1 MLRRLGSLL
10 VGFAARSGDMAAR
23 ARDLLPGWKGA
34 VACVAAAFLVVG
46 MNVEWPRGVVPAL
59 EQALVAGNAYYEQAK
74 YEQAL
79 QEYLQGM
86 LLLGEGPPGARGD
99 AELKSR
105 YGPEATRAAIAKE
118 LEAESIA
125 RGPQFKGIHLGI
137 HHGIGITL
145 TQKAQSLLEKGERQK
160 AMPLLDEA
168 ITQFNEALRLAPAYL
183 LSIRKLA
190 LAYELKGDHAA
201 AIEWLRKGIDLWP
214 DDLQVRADLAEALSN
229 AGEYN
234 DALKQLDEARTANK
248 TMDPHVL
255 ARLYHYRG
263 RILLEG
269 LHEPG
274 RALYNYER
282 TLELDPT
289 YPQADEIRN
298 TVLFLRSRGLQP
310 LVDEPETPV
319 PASR

>member
-1 MLRRLGSLL
+1 
-10 VGFAARSGDMAAR
+10 
-23 ARDLLPGWKGA
+23 
-34 VACVAAAFLVVG
+34 
-46 MNVEWPRGVVPAL
+46 
-59 EQALVAGNAYYEQAK
+59 
-74 YEQAL
+74 
-79 QEYLQGM
+79 
-86 LLLGEGPPGARGD
+86 
-99 AELKSR
+99 
-105 YGPEATRAAIAKE
+105 
-118 LEAESIA
+118 
-125 RGPQFKGIHLGI
+125 
-137 HHGIGITL
+137 
-145 TQKAQSLLEKGERQK
+145 LEKGERQK

-234 DALKQLDEARTANK
+234 DALKQLDEARNPNK

-255 ARLYHYRG
+255 ARLYHYG
-263 RILLEG
+263 GLILLEG
-269 LHEPG
+269 LHEP
-274 RALYNYER
+274 RRCLYNYEI
-282 TLELDPT
+282 TLESDPT
-289 YPQADEIRN
+289 SPQADEILN
-298 TVLFLRSRGLQP
+298 TVLFLMARGLQP